1 MIIGDLDIVV
11 GDCSG
16 QSTLEAL
23 AVLVGIRIWGYLMKG
38 RRLRLGTRTDNAA
51 ALSLQGKL
59 ASSTTALNFLGAE
72 LAIELEMLGIE
83 ELRSAHLPGVLNE
96 TADALS
102 RLSAPG
108 SAGKTF
114 PTELVGAK
122 RRQVPVRNDEWYRLP
137 TPGKRK
143 DLWGSS
149 RAGAKAGHETWLASR
164 SSDLVLV
171 ND

>member
-1 MIIGDLDIVV
+1 
-11 GDCSG
+11 
-16 QSTLEAL
+16 
-23 AVLVGIRIWGYLMKG
+23 MKG

-72 LAIELEMLGIE
+72 LAIELEILGIE
-83 ELRSAHLPGVLNE
+83 ELRPSHLPGVLNE

-102 RLSAPG
+102 RLAAPG
-108 SAGKTF
+108 SAGKAF
-114 PTELVGAK
+114 PAELAGAK
-122 RRQVPVRNDEWYRLP
+122 CRRVPVRDDGWYRLP
-137 TPGKRK
+137 TPGRRQ

-149 RAGAKAGHETWLASR
+149 KAAGAKAGQQTWLASR